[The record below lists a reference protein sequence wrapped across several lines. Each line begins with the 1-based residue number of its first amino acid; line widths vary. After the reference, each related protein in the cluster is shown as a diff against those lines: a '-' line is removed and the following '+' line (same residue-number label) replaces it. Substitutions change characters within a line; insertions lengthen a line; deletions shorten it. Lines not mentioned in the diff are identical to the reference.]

1 MKKTI
6 SLISSAVLLY
16 TAVSSPVVINSYA
29 EDYIPLV
36 YMRTHENSAVT
47 IEPDGT
53 AVIDRNAITDGF
65 TLTADIFI
73 RDDSKKCWFVSPKWK
88 CRSEYIKLNNI
99 VVPEP
104 HAYTE
109 KDGQNRTGTSFS
121 IKENINV
128 ATYTCKVTDL
138 YDRSEMI
145 PYGENTDDYPLVT
158 FDMTISPD
166 IPDGTYEI
174 YFLSEVEDAGIN
186 KESEIAMR
194 NDSQYDGLP
203 EMESLFIR
211 IGENSLQKGDIGG
224 DGKIDATDATDVLVE
239 YSRLSTNQPSGFT
252 AEQTY
257 AADID
262 NDGKIDSSDASFI
275 LTYYAYLSTK
285 GDGETIPIE
294 EYIKNNNS

>member
-1 MKKTI
+1 MKKTT
-6 SLISSAVLLY
+6 SLLSAAVCLY
-16 TAVSSPVVINSYA
+16 TAVCAPAAMNSYA
-29 EDYIPLV
+29 EDCIPLV

-53 AVIDRNAITDGF
+53 AVIDRNALADGF

-73 RDDSKKCWFVSPKWK
+73 RDDSKTCWFVSPKWK

-109 KDGQNRTGTSFS
+109 KDGQERTGTTFS
-121 IKENINV
+121 IKEDCNV
-128 ATYTCKVTDL
+128 ATYACKVVDMF
-138 YDRSEMI
+138 DRSEMI

-186 KESEIAMR
+186 KESEVAMR
-194 NDSQYDGLP
+194 NDSHYDGLP

-211 IGENSLQKGDIGG
+211 IGEKKLQKGDIDG
-224 DGKIDATDATDVLVE
+224 DGKIDATDASEVLVE
-239 YSRLSTNQPSGFT
+239 YSRLSTDKPSGFT

-262 NDGKIDSSDASFI
+262 NDGKVDSSDASSI
-275 LTYYAYLSTK
+275 LRYYAYLSTK
-285 GDGETIPIE
+285 TDGDTIPIE
-294 EYIKNNNS
+294 EYINQQA